1 MVELRYPLRTA
12 RLLLR
17 PYIESDFDD
26 MYDIQSR
33 PEVARY
39 LYWGP
44 RSHEQVRQSIEQ
56 RMRSISITHEGD
68 ELTLAVVLPETG
80 RVIGDVLLVWTSR
93 MHRQGEIGYVF
104 HPHYGGKGY
113 ATEAAR
119 AAVDWALPTL
129 PFDAIV
135 AVTHPDNAASRHVL
149 AKLGF
154 TPTGHADSSDGRML
168 VFQLRRG

>member
-93 MHRQGEIGYVF
+93 MHRQGEIGYV
-104 HPHYGGKGY
+104 
-113 ATEAAR
+113 
-119 AAVDWALPTL
+119 
-129 PFDAIV
+129 
-135 AVTHPDNAASRHVL
+135 
-149 AKLGF
+149 
-154 TPTGHADSSDGRML
+154 
-168 VFQLRRG
+168 